1 MTRGRRIRPR
11 GNWREYSTSRL
22 RSRRI
27 DRMILHRCMP
37 CRDIKAKCLLA
48 EPTSAPQD
56 PCKRC
61 VRLGLHCVYTP
72 KRRPTRYTKV
82 GANSERAGTEGHGD
96 SSNPD
101 SPAGSQPPPLMTSG
115 SGLAP
120 PASGHS
126 METHGSYGMPIDPH
140 LTTKYA
146 QQQRPAVQ
154 PASAVLWG
162 TYSAPSG
169 YNIAGEYDT
178 SATRS
183 SIQPI
188 TAPQLHRPVTMPPRR
203 GDDQPPITG
212 FSRRPTEYGMSTT
225 GSESDPSPGL
235 AASMLPPNRVTSPS
249 MTSNGIGGG
258 GFSDSRSTPAQAA
271 TGMDIVS
278 DLSRMRSSGNGSA
291 GRVDETYRLSLPSLG
306 YPTASA
312 ETSNARPSYERFY
325 SGASFDTSASR
336 DQDRN
341 GRIQASD
348 SIASANAGA
357 PYKPSSIS
365 MIVHSPSDVAAQLG
379 TDPDARQDVQRSLKR
394 RRNASPPSSNR
405 GIDKG
410 KSSAAFASEAGV
422 AGVVI
427 PGKYDAVR
435 YDREDAEEN
444 GRGVDWLSLVLRK
457 RVGFEGTE
465 CPDSLGIITE
475 DEVRFLFD
483 Q

>member
-1 MTRGRRIRPR
+1 
-11 GNWREYSTSRL
+11 
-22 RSRRI
+22 
-27 DRMILHRCMP
+27 MP

-82 GANSERAGTEGHGD
+82 GASSERAGTEGHGD

-101 SPAGSQPPPLMTSG
+101 SPAGSQPPPLMSSG
-115 SGLAP
+115 SGPAAP
-120 PASGHS
+120 VASHP
-126 METHGSYGMPIDPH
+126 MDTYGSYAMPIDPH

-162 TYSAPSG
+162 TYPTPSG

-183 SIQPI
+183 SIQPQI
-188 TAPQLHRPVTMPPRR
+188 APQLHRPVTMSSRR
-203 GDDQPPITG
+203 GDDQSPMTG

-225 GSESDPSPGL
+225 GSESDPSPGMG
-235 AASMLPPNRVTSPS
+235 ASMLPPHNVPS
-249 MTSNGIGGG
+249 SSANGMSGTTDMAQR
-258 GFSDSRSTPAQAA
+258 GFNDSGSTPARAA

-278 DLSRMRSSGNGSA
+278 DLSRMRSAGNGSA
-291 GRVDETYRLSLPSLG
+291 ARVDETYRLSLPSLG
-306 YPTASA
+306 YTTTSA
-312 ETSNARPSYERFY
+312 ETSSTRPSYERY
-325 SGASFDTSASR
+325 YAGASFDTSASR

-341 GRIQASD
+341 GRIQS
-348 SIASANAGA
+348 SENMPQVNAG

-365 MIVHSPSDVAAQLG
+365 MIVHSPSEVAAQLAPG
-379 TDPDARQDVQRSLKR
+379 SDARQDVQRSHKR
-394 RRNASPPSSNR
+394 RRTASPPATNR
-405 GIDKG
+405 APDKR
-410 KSSAAFASEAGV
+410 KSSGPFASDAGEG
-422 AGVVI
+422 GVVNA
-427 PGKYDAVR
+427 GKYDEVR

-465 CPDSLGIITE
+465 CPDSLGIVTE

-483 Q
+483 R